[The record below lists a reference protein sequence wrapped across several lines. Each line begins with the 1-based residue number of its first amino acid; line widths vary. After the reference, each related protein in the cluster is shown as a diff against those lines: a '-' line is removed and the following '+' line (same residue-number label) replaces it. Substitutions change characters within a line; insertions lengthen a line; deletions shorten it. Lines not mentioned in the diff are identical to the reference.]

1 MPSGFVIKILNNKL
15 KLASEGT
22 KKSCISDRFLKIQNF
37 TADWDDLLV
46 AQTKYENNWPR
57 LRSAVDFI
65 IVCFNGI

>member
-46 AQTKYENNWPR
+46 AQTK
-57 LRSAVDFI
+57 
-65 IVCFNGI
+65 